1 MNLTAVLLMTWW
13 CGFVWTFTHPKPMFS
28 NGIFWTKWPYS
39 TMHHFCST
47 IYIYIIYTYVHL
59 MYVTS
64 ASLKWYVYTIHIHIL
79 IYRHME
85 YISWYQ
91 ICIHHHVYSIMIH
104 YCQCTSWYVMGP
116 ALRTMDYSS
125 PLVVNEIQV
134 GGWWLICGLTYF
146 VNTANWDRWYVT
158 QTYTHTHSL
167 SLSLNTYVHTYII
180 YIYLYRCICI
190 YTLLWGMCKTYDAI

>member
-1 MNLTAVLLMTWW
+1 MMWLCLNVHAPK
-13 CGFVWTFTHPKPMFS
+13 THVFKRYFL
-28 NGIFWTKWPYS
+28 NKVAIFDYAPFLFN
-39 TMHHFCST
+39 H
-47 IYIYIIYTYVHL
+47 IYIYIYIYTYVHL

-158 QTYTHTHSL
+158 QTHTHTL

-180 YIYLYRCICI
+180 YIYIFIQMYMYI
-190 YTLLWGMCKTYDAI
+190 YIIVRYV